1 MKKDIR
7 SGIFMLI
14 GILILLSSC
23 KKKPLVGPIPENN
36 CETKYQVLYGD
47 AVSTNE
53 TASVTY
59 QNDQIKSI
67 SSSNGSFSYE
77 YLPDQVTISAA
88 GTSFYRIEISGNI
101 AKKIIDL
108 KGSSE
113 ERLTYDAN
121 RNLIKIE
128 TYLNNSLINT
138 KALTYANGNLASLTE
153 TFTDDPDVKKVTVF
167 SYSSDVAGK
176 VESETRHLIFP
187 TANLYI
193 PLGLTGSISKN
204 LLSGSVYT
212 YTSGNFRSDI
222 TKTYAYT
229 KNASGLTDKI
239 VENSHSITVSNGVTT
254 QDETIKQTVLI
265 SSTCK

>member
-1 MKKDIR
+1 MKKDMR
-7 SGIFMLI
+7 SQIFMLI

-23 KKKPLVGPIPENN
+23 NKQPIVGPIPVNN

-67 SSSNGSFSYE
+67 SSSNGSFDYE
-77 YLPDQVTISAA
+77 YLPDKVTISAA
-88 GTSFYRIEISGNI
+88 GTPVYSIEISGNI

-113 ERLTYDAN
+113 ERLAYDAN
-121 RNLIKIE
+121 RNLVEIK
-128 TYLNNSLINT
+128 TYVNNSLIDT
-138 KALTYANGNLASLTE
+138 KALTYANGSLASLTE
-153 TFTDDPDVKKVTVF
+153 TFTDDPEVKKVTVY
-167 SYSSDVAGK
+167 SYSSDLAAK
-176 VESETRHLIFP
+176 VDSETRHLLFP
-187 TANLYI
+187 TAHLYI
-193 PLGLTGSISKN
+193 PLILTGTISKN
-204 LLSGSVYT
+204 ILSGSIYT

-229 KNASGLTDKI
+229 KNTSGFTEKI
-239 VENSHSITVSNGVTT
+239 VENSHSLTVSNGVQT
-254 QDETIKQTVLI
+254 QDERTKQTILI
-265 SSTCK
+265 NSTCK